1 MLKFQ
6 LSMLFL
12 YQILLDKGNIPLKI
26 TIKWLDYIIEAFLIY
41 QYFNISFLWSDEKA
55 LVSLNRAKNQHGNV
69 MIKYGITSDSGFKE
83 QKWEKFE
90 EGQERL
96 DIEVEFPQRPLET
109 SS

>member
-1 MLKFQ
+1 
-6 LSMLFL
+6 
-12 YQILLDKGNIPLKI
+12 
-26 TIKWLDYIIEAFLIY
+26 
-41 QYFNISFLWSDEKA
+41 
-55 LVSLNRAKNQHGNV
+55 

-96 DIEVEFPQRPLET
+96 DIEVEFAQRPLET